1 MVKVSLYINKLLH
14 FLVKTNMDL
23 QERQEEAL
31 DSKIKTKNINGI
43 KEINSKNKEI
53 ENNLNNLRL
62 EESEEKNKEDKL
74 NINNNNN
81 HINLN
86 IINQDKNDSNIN
98 DINNNININI
108 NNINNEIKIQKII
121 HQEININDM
130 NDINKNRNKI
140 IEEEKNPEDPLITFI
155 TSNRKI
161 SEEEIK
167 NTSKL
172 IIEEIEGKLFNEKII
187 EINAGGMVGGRNK
200 KDGFTIFGLN
210 PEKNSNN
217 NDMFIPDF
225 ELNLLNN
232 NNNNNFSYPYIFTIY
247 YKLEDKSYYIRAYS
261 GKGSDNKILFI
272 KLRNKNKY
280 IIKQKEIISAGSI
293 IFQVT
298 PINESELEI
307 INLTYRRNNKIFD
320 GNKQKFVTIGRHKDC
335 DFSFPKD
342 KSFSR
347 YQTSFEYDENKKE
360 WSIIDGK
367 EKDSTNGTWIFGTH
381 SFLIKNE
388 MIVEILNS
396 KIKIKEITK

>member
-1 MVKVSLYINKLLH
+1 MAKVSLYLNKHLK

-31 DSKIKTKNINGI
+31 DSNLKSKHI

-53 ENNLNNLRL
+53 EENINNLKL
-62 EESEEKNKEDKL
+62 EEFDEKNKEDKL
-74 NINNNNN
+74 MNNNINIVNNKNEKNNN
-81 HINLN
+81 IDD
-86 IINQDKNDSNIN
+86 INQNNKIKIKEIMHIDNNIN
-98 DINNNININI
+98 DINNIY
-108 NNINNEIKIQKII
+108 EIKK
-121 HQEININDM
+121 
-130 NDINKNRNKI
+130 NKNI
-140 IEEEKNPEDPLITFI
+140 IEEEKNPEDPLISHI

-161 SEEEIK
+161 SEELIK
-167 NTSKL
+167 NSSKL

-200 KDGFTIFGLN
+200 KDGFTIFGQN
-210 PEKNSNN
+210 PEKSSNK
-217 NDMFIPDF
+217 DIFIPDL
-225 ELNLLNN
+225 ELNILNN
-232 NNNNNFSYPYIFTIY
+232 ENNFSYPYIFTIY
-247 YKLEDKSYYIRAYS
+247 YKIEDKSYYIRAYS
-261 GKGSDNKILFI
+261 GKGSENKILFI

-280 IIKQKEIISAGSI
+280 ILNQKELISAGSI
-293 IFQVT
+293 IFQIT

-307 INLTYRRNNKIFD
+307 INLTFRRNNKIFD
-320 GNKQKFVTIGRHKDC
+320 GNKQKLVTIGRHKEC

-347 YQTSFEYDENKKE
+347 YQTCFEYDSNTKK

-367 EKDSTNGTWIFGTH
+367 DKDSTNGTWIFGTH

-396 KIKIKEITK
+396 KIKIKEITN

>member
-1 MVKVSLYINKLLH
+1 MAKVSLYLNKHLK

-31 DSKIKTKNINGI
+31 DSNLKSKHI

-53 ENNLNNLRL
+53 EENINNLKL
-62 EESEEKNKEDKL
+62 EEFDEKNKEDKL
-74 NINNNNN
+74 MNNNINIVNNENEKNNNIDN
-81 HINLN
+81 
-86 IINQDKNDSNIN
+86 INQNNKIKIKEIMHNDNNIN
-98 DINNNININI
+98 DINNIY
-108 NNINNEIKIQKII
+108 EIKK
-121 HQEININDM
+121 
-130 NDINKNRNKI
+130 NKNI
-140 IEEEKNPEDPLITFI
+140 IEEEKNPEDPLISHI

-161 SEEEIK
+161 SEELIK
-167 NTSKL
+167 NSSKL

-200 KDGFTIFGLN
+200 KDGFTIFGQN
-210 PEKNSNN
+210 PEKSSNK
-217 NDMFIPDF
+217 DIFIPDL
-225 ELNLLNN
+225 ELNILNN
-232 NNNNNFSYPYIFTIY
+232 ENNFSYPYIFTIY
-247 YKLEDKSYYIRAYS
+247 YKIEDKSYYIRAYS
-261 GKGSDNKILFI
+261 GKGSENKILFI

-280 IIKQKEIISAGSI
+280 ILNQKELISAGSI
-293 IFQVT
+293 IFQIT

-307 INLTYRRNNKIFD
+307 INLTFRRNNKIFD
-320 GNKQKFVTIGRHKDC
+320 GNKQKLVTIGRHKEC

-347 YQTSFEYDENKKE
+347 YQTCFEYDSNTKK

-367 EKDSTNGTWIFGTH
+367 DKDSTNGTWIFGTH

-396 KIKIKEITK
+396 KIKIKEITN

>member
-31 DSKIKTKNINGI
+31 DSKIKSKKININ
-43 KEINSKNKEI
+43 ELNSKNKEI
-53 ENNLNNLRL
+53 EDNLNNLRL

-74 NINNNNN
+74 
-81 HINLN
+81 LM
-86 IINQDKNDSNIN
+86 
-98 DINNNININI
+98 NI
-108 NNINNEIKIQKII
+108 NNINVINKEKNDNIINSNINDNINNINSINNEVKIQKII
-121 HQEININDM
+121 HQDISI
-130 NDINKNRNKI
+130 NDINKNRNNI
-140 IEEEKNPEDPLITFI
+140 IEEEKNPEDPLITYI
-155 TSNRKI
+155 TSNRRI
-161 SEEEIK
+161 SDEVIN

-200 KDGFTIFGLN
+200 KDGFTIFGQN
-210 PEKNSNN
+210 PEKGSNN
-217 NDMFIPDF
+217 KNDMFIPDF
-225 ELNLLNN
+225 ELNILNN
-232 NNNNNFSYPYIFTIY
+232 NNFNYPYIFTIY

-272 KLRNKNKY
+272 KLRNKDKY

-298 PINESELEI
+298 PINESGLEI
-307 INLTYRRNNKIFD
+307 INLTFRRNNKIFD
-320 GNKQKFVTIGRHKDC
+320 GNKQKFVTIGRHKEC

-347 YQTSFEYDENKKE
+347 YQTSFEYDDNKKE

-367 EKDSTNGTWIFGTH
+367 DKDSTNGTWIFGTH

>member
-1 MVKVSLYINKLLH
+1 MAKVSLYLNKHLK

-31 DSKIKTKNINGI
+31 DSNLKSKHI

-53 ENNLNNLRL
+53 EENINNLKL
-62 EESEEKNKEDKL
+62 EEFDEKNKEDKL
-74 NINNNNN
+74 MNNNINIVNNENEKNNNIDN
-81 HINLN
+81 
-86 IINQDKNDSNIN
+86 INQNNKIKIKEIMSNDNNIN
-98 DINNNININI
+98 DINNIY
-108 NNINNEIKIQKII
+108 EIKK
-121 HQEININDM
+121 
-130 NDINKNRNKI
+130 NKNI
-140 IEEEKNPEDPLITFI
+140 IEEEKNPEDPLISYI

-161 SEEEIK
+161 SEELIK
-167 NTSKL
+167 NSSKL
-172 IIEEIEGKLFNEKII
+172 ILEEIEGKLFNEKII

-200 KDGFTIFGLN
+200 KDGFTIFGQN
-210 PEKNSNN
+210 PEKSSNK
-217 NDMFIPDF
+217 DIFIPDL
-225 ELNLLNN
+225 ELNILNN
-232 NNNNNFSYPYIFTIY
+232 ENNFSYPYIFTIY
-247 YKLEDKSYYIRAYS
+247 YKIEDKSYYIRAYS
-261 GKGSDNKILFI
+261 GKGSENKILFI

-280 IIKQKEIISAGSI
+280 ILNQKELISAGSI
-293 IFQVT
+293 IFQIT

-307 INLTYRRNNKIFD
+307 INLTFRRNNKIFD
-320 GNKQKFVTIGRHKDC
+320 GNKQKLVTIGRHKEC

-347 YQTSFEYDENKKE
+347 YQTCFEYDSNTKK

-367 EKDSTNGTWIFGTH
+367 DKDSTNGTWIFGTH